1 MFSLARQF
9 SGVRSKPLLFTSQKF
24 TRSTQV
30 PHRLSSNSP
39 RSSPPRAP
47 SAPQSSRSNFPI
59 IPIILITAISSG
71 AYLETSA
78 APPHT
83 ETPPTNNNPKP
94 PLTFISPSLNL
105 PTTKHNNNHP
115 QCRPPRFST
124 NDVTVV
130 FFLGGPGS
138 GKGTQSANLVKDYGF
153 VHLSAGDL
161 LRAEQVREG
170 SQYGE
175 LIREYIREGKIVPM
189 EVTVALLS
197 NAMAESL
204 ATSPPPAGTK
214 ARFLIDGFPRKLDQ
228 AVFFEETVCPSELV
242 LFLDCPEDVMETRL
256 LKRGET
262 SGRDDDNAA
271 SIRKRFRTFVE
282 TSMPVV
288 DDFKKKDKVV
298 WVKADS
304 SVEKVYEEVKAGIE
318 ARGLQAR

>member
-1 MFSLARQF
+1 M
-9 SGVRSKPLLFTSQKF
+9 
-24 TRSTQV
+24 ST
-30 PHRLSSNSP
+30 
-39 RSSPPRAP
+39 
-47 SAPQSSRSNFPI
+47 
-59 IPIILITAISSG
+59 
-71 AYLETSA
+71 
-78 APPHT
+78 
-83 ETPPTNNNPKP
+83 
-94 PLTFISPSLNL
+94 
-105 PTTKHNNNHP
+105 
-115 QCRPPRFST
+115 PRFSP

-197 NAMAESL
+197 NAMADSL

-242 LFLDCPEDVMETRL
+242 LFLDCPEDVMEARL

-304 SVEKVYEEVKAGIE
+304 SVEQVYEEVKAGIE
-318 ARGLQAR
+318 ARELRSI